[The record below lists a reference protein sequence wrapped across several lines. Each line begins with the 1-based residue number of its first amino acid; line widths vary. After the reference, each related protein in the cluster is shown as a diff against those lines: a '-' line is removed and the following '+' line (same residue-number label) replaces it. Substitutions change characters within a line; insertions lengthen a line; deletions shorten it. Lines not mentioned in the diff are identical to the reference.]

1 MQLIFFN
8 FALPTINSCSIG
20 NATNA
25 TNVTAP
31 KNATKESTKNK
42 KSKDK
47 DQKAAEEKRRQ
58 QEEEERQ
65 QLEERNR
72 LELIAAQRKAKLVDP
87 NLVAR
92 VEQTMKRN
100 NLAASIGMGVSHC
113 FPTMKTV
120 PKEIFNLRFFAIF
133 FLFSTVVKH

>member
-1 MQLIFFN
+1 MQIKHISHYIHLMQFTFFSPN
-8 FALPTINSCSIG
+8 LALPDVKYARSTG

-25 TNVTAP
+25 TNATAP

-65 QLEERNR
+65 QLEEKKR
-72 LELIAAQRKAKLVDP
+72 LELIAAQRKAKLIDP

-92 VEQTMKRN
+92 AEQTMKRN
-100 NLAASIGMGVSHC
+100 NLAASVGMGDFWVA
-113 FPTMKTV
+113 
-120 PKEIFNLRFFAIF
+120 L
-133 FLFSTVVKH
+133 LL